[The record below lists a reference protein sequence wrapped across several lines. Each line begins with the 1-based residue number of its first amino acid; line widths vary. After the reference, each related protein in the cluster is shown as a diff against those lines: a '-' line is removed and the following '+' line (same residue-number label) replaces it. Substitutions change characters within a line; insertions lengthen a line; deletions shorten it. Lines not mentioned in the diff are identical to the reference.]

1 MVALEWIGIDSLAN
15 ADNLGSETF
24 QGRRLQFGSF
34 NQPIGFWVGVG
45 IGGVALFALLVF
57 ASWYCCCFD
66 RVRTITIDDAER
78 DDLESGESGESGE
91 SMFRFSEEDL
101 LNSNQNK
108 DEAEESE
115 EAEDEDDEDDDDD
128 EEAEQ
133 DEEDE
138 EERDV
143 TPSLRNDAGEQSTL
157 LNRNAKDKSD
167 GSRKSSSKKDKKS
180 TASKKAGAKK
190 NPAGKKTGKGGKKK
204 SANDDD
210 ECEVVVT
217 YDHCD
222 VGEQSDVFQSAARKF
237 GLGEWT
243 FSSLQK

>member
-15 ADNLGSETF
+15 ADNLGYVPYAETF

-78 DDLESGESGESGE
+78 DDLESGESGES
-91 SMFRFSEEDL
+91 MFRFSEEDL
-101 LNSNQNK
+101 LNSNQSK

-115 EAEDEDDEDDDDD
+115 EAEDERGDEDEDEDEDD

-133 DEEDE
+133 EQEDE
-138 EERDV
+138 EEGDV

-167 GSRKSSSKKDKKS
+167 GSRKSSSKPL
-180 TASKKAGAKK
+180 
-190 NPAGKKTGKGGKKK
+190 N
-204 SANDDD
+204 
-210 ECEVVVT
+210 
-217 YDHCD
+217 Y
-222 VGEQSDVFQSAARKF
+222 
-237 GLGEWT
+237 
-243 FSSLQK
+243 